1 MARTTMRNIIEGDL
15 ERGFE
20 GDLERGFEALTWAGA
35 YAELI
40 ARQNPQSSGM
50 AEKMKCQLT
59 RAYSSFTELAR
70 RAVSEEA
77 AEALYEVYMGPALAF
92 ERLADELDDTKGDQD

>member
-1 MARTTMRNIIEGDL
+1 MARTTMRNII
-15 ERGFE
+15 E

-40 ARQNPQSSGM
+40 ARQNPQSSGT

-77 AEALYEVYMGPALAF
+77 AEALYDVYMGPALAF
-92 ERLADELDDTKGDQD
+92 DRLADKLDDTKGDQD

>member
-20 GDLERGFEALTWAGA
+20 ALTRAGA

-40 ARQNPQSSGM
+40 SRQNPQASGM

-77 AEALYEVYMGPALAF
+77 AEALYEAYIGPALAF

>member
-20 GDLERGFEALTWAGA
+20 ALMRAGA

-40 ARQNPQSSGM
+40 ARQNPEASDK
-50 AEKMKCQLT
+50 AEKMKCQLS

-77 AEALYEVYMGPALAF
+77 AEALYEVYMGPSLAF
-92 ERLADELDDTKGDQD
+92 DRLADKLDDTKDDQD